1 MASFHVEMKTNSG
14 EDPLKPVPLQDNS
27 HFDKAFV
34 KHLEARM
41 VRESVHPIIA
51 HFSGLVVILTDS
63 IGDAVLSL
71 PALHAIEEMFSELQ
85 VMIVASEYVGDL
97 LQLEFP
103 HWAFISATEVEELK
117 SCDVLVDA
125 FCVSWGAECAERIE
139 CAYKVGFDFSDRKA
153 DGKWNLVQCGPF
165 TDNTSAC
172 ELYNPLPRF
181 FNSAIQLKST
191 PRFNRI
197 MRQHPIKT
205 RVGII
210 PGAGCF
216 AKRWPMTNF
225 ITVEKWL
232 SEHEYEPVWF
242 LGPKECDLYHI
253 AQSRGNLVKSSLE
266 AGALIRELSQCDAAI
281 SNDTALM
288 HLSAA
293 LGVSTF
299 GIFGP
304 SLPGQWFPY
313 LPPSR
318 HFQHQ
323 DAGREKGVI
332 TKPDD
337 AYPNWPAADQIILAL
352 MDHFSKSPNPQNES

>member
-1 MASFHVEMKTNSG
+1 ME
-14 EDPLKPVPLQDNS
+14 L
-27 HFDKAFV
+27 DKSRNIF
-34 KHLEARM
+34 EARM
-41 VRESVHPIIA
+41 VRKPYRPIIS
-51 HFSGLVVILTDS
+51 HFPGLLIILTDS
-63 IGDAVLSL
+63 IGDAVVSL
-71 PALHAIEEMFSELQ
+71 PTLHAIEDIFAEIQ

-103 HWAFISATEVEELK
+103 HWAFISAIEVKGLK
-117 SCDVLVDA
+117 SCDILVDA
-125 FCVSWGAECAERIE
+125 SGGSWGAECAERIE
-139 CAYKVGFDFSDRKA
+139 CAFKVGFDFSDRKT
-153 DGKWNLVQCGPF
+153 DDKWNLIQCGPF
-165 TDNTSAC
+165 TDSTSAC
-172 ELYNPLPRF
+172 ELYNPLVRF
-181 FNSAIQLKST
+181 FNSAIQLKAT

-197 MRQHPIKT
+197 MRQHPIKI

-216 AKRWPMTNF
+216 AKRWPLKNF
-225 ITVEKWL
+225 IAVEKWL

-253 AQSRGNLVKSSLE
+253 AQSRGNLVKSNLE
-266 AGALIRELSQCDAAI
+266 AVALIRELSQCDATI

-293 LGVSTF
+293 LGACTF

-304 SLPGQWFPY
+304 SLPCQWFPY
-313 LPPSR
+313 LPPSM

-323 DAGREKGVI
+323 DAGGEKGVI

-337 AYPNWPAADQIILAL
+337 AYPNWPATDQIILAL
-352 MDHFSKSPNPQNES
+352 TDHFSKSPNPQNES